1 MRRRN
6 DRAPAKEASQCILY
20 ELLACG
26 IKGRGRLV
34 QQDDRRIAKKRPC
47 DRQTL
52 ALPAREF
59 KPPFA
64 DDGLESFRKP
74 PDELGAVRRFGGG
87 IDLGVGAGRSAAG
100 QLVASTSRTHR
111 HVRGGR
117 RGMERRKALSSRP
130 ATTPCSDRPPPPQQ
144 NRPRQTPGRGE
155 EQATITRPGG
165 AATPCEP
172 A

>member
-74 PDELGAVRRFGGG
+74 QDELGAVRRFGGG
-87 IDLGVGAGRSAAG
+87 IDLGVGGVRSAIPQVLQDRAM
-100 QLVASTSRTHR
+100 QQRYVLVHN
-111 HVRGGR
+111 GNC
-117 RGMERRKALSSRP
+117 P
-130 ATTPCSDRPPPPQQ
+130 AQATLRDCSDVLLVDYHL
-144 NRPRQTPGRGE
+144 TPLGIV
-155 EQATITRPGG
+155 QPLQ
-165 AATPCEP
+165 
-172 A
+172 